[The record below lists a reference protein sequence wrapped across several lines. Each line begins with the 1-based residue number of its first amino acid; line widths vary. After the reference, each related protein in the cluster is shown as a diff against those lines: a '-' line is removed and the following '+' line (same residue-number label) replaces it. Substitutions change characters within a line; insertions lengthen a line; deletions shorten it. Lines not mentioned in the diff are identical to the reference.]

1 MTEGQHPPKT
11 PKISGKER
19 AALRGEA
26 HHLSALV
33 HLGKE
38 GLTPAVIATL
48 DDALRTHELVK
59 VAMTK
64 NAAIE
69 PRDAARQLAD
79 ATDSDVVQVIGRTVT
94 VYRHNPDLVQKK
106 GDLPPWK

>member
-1 MTEGQHPPKT
+1 MQRMSEAQRT
-11 PKISGKER
+11 PKITGKER

-26 HHLSALV
+26 HHLTPLV

-59 VAMTK
+59 VALTR
-64 NAAIE
+64 NAAID
-69 PRDAARQLAD
+69 PKDAAHQLAG
-79 ATDSDVVQVIGRTVT
+79 ATASDVVQVIGRTT
-94 VYRHNPDLVQKK
+94 TLFRHNPDLERKK
-106 GDLPPWK
+106 GDLPPWR